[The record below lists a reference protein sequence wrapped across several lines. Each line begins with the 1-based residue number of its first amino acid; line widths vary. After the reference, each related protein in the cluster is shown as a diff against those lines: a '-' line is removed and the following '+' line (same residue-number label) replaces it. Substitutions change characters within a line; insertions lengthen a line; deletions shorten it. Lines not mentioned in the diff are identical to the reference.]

1 MPFYDYGETPTKAC
15 LCWQHKWQGSLFSTA
30 HCWRDWLVPE
40 RAALRRTK
48 QLAPW
53 DLNRKGGKKTVQVDL
68 QLRKTC
74 LNRKWFPT
82 CSTYNV
88 LPVITH
94 CAVIDGNIFLSFQLL
109 YETLQLKSEQLK
121 SFHVQQSLLIPLWF
135 PAALHMYTER
145 GNSEFDTWPNFPLNL
160 IKL

>member
-1 MPFYDYGETPTKAC
+1 MGFPANIPERILTEDRNTGNVLHDLVLHFLVSVMPFYDYGETPTKAC

-68 QLRKTC
+68 QLRETC
-74 LNRKWFPT
+74 LNRK
-82 CSTYNV
+82 
-88 LPVITH
+88 
-94 CAVIDGNIFLSFQLL
+94 
-109 YETLQLKSEQLK
+109 
-121 SFHVQQSLLIPLWF
+121 
-135 PAALHMYTER
+135 
-145 GNSEFDTWPNFPLNL
+145 
-160 IKL
+160 